1 MFDLIGHGLNHLHQ
15 QQKQATSLSSLK
27 AAHQA
32 ATDKREFW
40 PGHWHMAAL
49 LHRAE
54 GQRRAKDPV
63 NMR

>member
-1 MFDLIGHGLNHLHQ
+1 MFDLIGHGLKHLNEQ
-15 QQKQATSLSSLK
+15 QQKAAALSSLK
-27 AAHQA
+27 AAHQT

-54 GQRRAKDPV
+54 GQKGEKP
-63 NMR
+63 

>member
-1 MFDLIGHGLNHLHQ
+1 MFDLIGHGLKQLNEQ
-15 QQKQATSLSSLK
+15 QQKAASLSPLK

-40 PGHWHMAAL
+40 PGHWHMAAV

-54 GQRRAKDPV
+54 GQRRAKEGK
-63 NMR
+63 